1 MGKASKWIKNL
12 LTGKKSS
19 SHQPISVDAQ
29 QNPKTPISDSLASSK
44 DKRRWSFRKAF
55 NTETYQHELNIVDTT
70 SNMKATLEAENE
82 QKRHA
87 LTVAVATAAAADAAA
102 KAANEALMRLTYS
115 SSRIATSVKDTAV
128 AADAAAQMAN
138 EAVARVTYTSPRV
151 ATSVRDTAAIKIQ
164 SVFRSYLARKALLA
178 LKGLVKLQALV
189 RGHLV
194 RKQATATFRCL
205 QALLTAQARARAR
218 RIKMIH
224 EPNPYNPKDDHVKIV
239 EVDIGVTT
247 GSAKSMISYFN
258 NKRTDNSYSTHHHQ
272 YSKQNRQY
280 ISPAPS
286 AITKMSSKSNS
297 GHFNDFFY
305 NTPRRSPQ
313 YYPSMD
319 KPHPSKAHFLYKPE
333 SDRCFEYQFSPNYM
347 ANTKSSKAKFRS
359 HSAPKQRPV
368 DTFQRQPSKRRVS
381 MEGKNLSRAV
391 RMERSSSLACS
402 TPQNYHPWPEL
413 DESAI
418 SMRDSECGSNS
429 TLLTNSHYY
438 RF

>member
-19 SHQPISVDAQ
+19 SNQSISVDAQ
-29 QNPKTPISDSLASSK
+29 QYSKTPISNSLASSK
-44 DKRRWSFRKAF
+44 DKRRWSFRKPST
-55 NTETYQHELNIVDTT
+55 TETYQQELNVVDTT
-70 SNMKATLEAENE
+70 SNMKAVTLEAENE
-82 QKRHA
+82 HKRHA

-115 SSRIATSVKDTAV
+115 SSPIATSAKDTAV
-128 AADAAAQMAN
+128 AADAAQIGN
-138 EAVARVTYTSPRV
+138 EAVTRLTYTSPRV
-151 ATSVRDTAAIKIQ
+151 ATSVEDTAATKIQ

-218 RIKMIH
+218 RIKMIN

-239 EVDIGVTT
+239 EVDIGVTR
-247 GSAKSMISYFN
+247 GSAQNMISYFN
-258 NKRTDNSYSTHHHQ
+258 DKQTDYRHSTYHHQ
-272 YSKQNRQY
+272 CLKQNHQR

-286 AITKMSSKSNS
+286 AITNMSSKSYS
-297 GHFNDFFY
+297 GHFNDFFH
-305 NTPRRSPQ
+305 NTSPQ
-313 YYPSMD
+313 YNPSMD
-319 KPHPSKAHFLYKPE
+319 KPHPSKVHLLYKPE
-333 SDRCFEYQFSPNYM
+333 NDRCSEYQFSPNYM

-381 MEGKNLSRAV
+381 IEGKNLPRAV
-391 RMERSSSLACS
+391 RMERSSSLVCS

-418 SMRDSECGSNS
+418 SMKDSECGSNS